1 MPGSTRTT
9 KPVLFATSNRGK
21 LEEARTILA
30 PFEISVERIDAKGIE
45 IQADTTGEVASF
57 ASRAASREL
66 NRPVLVEDAGLF
78 VDALGGFP
86 GVYSAYAF
94 KTIGTRGILAL
105 LEGKPRGARFVSSA
119 AFCEPSGE
127 PKVFDGS
134 ARGEIAETPRG
145 SGGFGFDPIFV
156 PHGSELTFAQLS
168 LEEKSRVSHRADALR
183 KFGRWYSAEAGK

>member
-1 MPGSTRTT
+1 MPGSTRKT
-9 KPVLFATSNRGK
+9 KSLLFATSNPGK
-21 LEEARTILA
+21 LLEARTILA
-30 PFEISVERIDAKGIE
+30 SFEIGVERIDAKGIE

-66 NRPVLVEDAGLF
+66 NKPVMVEDAGLF

-94 KTIGTRGILAL
+94 KTIGPIGILAL

-119 AFCEPSGE
+119 AYCEPAGE
-127 PKVFDGS
+127 PRVFDGS
-134 ARGEIAETPRG
+134 ARGKIAENPMG
-145 SGGFGFDPIFV
+145 SGGFGFDPIFI
-156 PHGSELTFAQLS
+156 PHGSEFTFAQLS

-183 KFGRWYSAEAGK
+183 KFGRWYSAAAEK